1 MNLAR
6 HRLDEQ
12 ELPLPRRLAI
22 VARSFFL
29 QSAWS
34 FERMQSVGFAT
45 LMSGEGKR
53 LTRGRPDAAAEFL
66 KRHLTF
72 FNTNPPMA
80 GYLAGVSV
88 RLEEAA
94 AAASDPAESARL
106 LDDLHRFKRAGVSAF
121 AAWGDTFFW
130 ATLRPAATAVALL
143 VALFAGA
150 WGALAWLIVYNAA
163 HLHYRYHGV
172 REGYRYGPAV
182 AGRVGGSR
190 LKRLPDM
197 TRRVGLLSVGAL
209 VPLSVVGARVDFG
222 TVGLAAFPAVG
233 VAMVAILRRRGGLG
247 WEWGL
252 LAVILGIAWSVATA
266 GR

>member
-6 HRLDEQ
+6 HRLDEK
-12 ELPLPRRLAI
+12 ELPLPRQLAL

-34 FERMQSVGFAT
+34 FERMQSIGFAA
-45 LMSGEGKR
+45 LMAGEGKR
-53 LTRGRPDAAAEFL
+53 LTRGRPDAARDFL
-66 KRHLTF
+66 KRHLSF

-88 RLEEAA
+88 RLEEEAA
-94 AAASDPAESARL
+94 AAPPDESARL

-130 ATLRPAATAVALL
+130 ATLRPAGTALSVL
-143 VALFAGA
+143 VTLFAGA

-190 LKRLPDM
+190 LKRLPDVV
-197 TRRVGLLSVGAL
+197 RRVGLLSVGAL
-209 VPLSVVGARVDFG
+209 VPLSVSAARIDFG
-222 TVGLAAFPAVG
+222 TVGLLAFPAAG
-233 VAMVAILRRRGGLG
+233 AAIVVVLRRRGGLG

-252 LAVILGIAWSVATA
+252 LAVLLGIAWSVAAA